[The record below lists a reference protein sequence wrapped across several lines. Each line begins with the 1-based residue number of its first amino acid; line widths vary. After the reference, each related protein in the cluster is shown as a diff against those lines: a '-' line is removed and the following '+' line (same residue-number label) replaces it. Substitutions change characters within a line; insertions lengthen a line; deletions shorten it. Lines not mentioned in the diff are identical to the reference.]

1 MVSRRLPEEARRGN
15 PPARGDQPARGRPES
30 ELRSDSARTRRRLL
44 DAARAALEDAD
55 DIGQVTM
62 HGIARAAGVGQ
73 GTIYRHFPSRED
85 LLLAVY
91 HVDVEQLVATA
102 PALLAAHPPRE
113 ALRRWVDQLV
123 SYGQVKRGLGQIV
136 QAATSDAIRSQWRPP
151 VLDALSQLVQAG
163 QASGDIR
170 PDIDAEDVWQ
180 LLTFLWSRDTDRQ
193 WRARVK
199 RRLDVVLDGLRGPR

>member
-1 MVSRRLPEEARRGN
+1 MGTQRLPEEAR
-15 PPARGDQPARGRPES
+15 RGDQPARGRPEN

-55 DIGQVTM
+55 DIDQVTM

-91 HVDVEQLVATA
+91 HVDVERLVATA

-151 VLDALSQLVQAG
+151 VLDALAQLVQAG

-170 PDIDAEDVWQ
+170 ADVDAEDVWQ
-180 LLTFLWSRDTDRQ
+180 LLAFLWSRDTDRQ

-199 RRLDVVLDGLRGPR
+199 RRLDVVLDGLRGQG

>member
-170 PDIDAEDVWQ
+170 PDVDAEDVWQ

>member
-1 MVSRRLPEEARRGN
+1 MVTQRLPEARRGN
-15 PPARGDQPARGRPES
+15 QEARGRPEG

-44 DAARAALEDAD
+44 DAARAALENAD

-170 PDIDAEDVWQ
+170 ADVDAEDVWQ
-180 LLTFLWSRDTDRQ
+180 LLTFLWSPDSDRH

-199 RRLDVVLDGLRGPR
+199 RRLDVVLDGLRGQG

>member
-1 MVSRRLPEEARRGN
+1 
-15 PPARGDQPARGRPES
+15 
-30 ELRSDSARTRRRLL
+30 
-44 DAARAALEDAD
+44 
-55 DIGQVTM
+55 
-62 HGIARAAGVGQ
+62 
-73 GTIYRHFPSRED
+73 
-85 LLLAVY
+85 
-91 HVDVEQLVATA
+91 
-102 PALLAAHPPRE
+102 RE

-170 PDIDAEDVWQ
+170 PDVDAEDVWQ

-199 RRLDVVLDGLRGPR
+199 RRLDVVLDGLGGPR

>member
-1 MVSRRLPEEARRGN
+1 MVTQRLPEEARREN
-15 PPARGDQPARGRPES
+15 QPAHGRPES

-44 DAARAALEDAD
+44 DAARAALENAD
-55 DIGQVTM
+55 DIDQVTM

-170 PDIDAEDVWQ
+170 ADVDAEDVWQ
-180 LLTFLWSRDTDRQ
+180 LLTFLWSRDNDRQ

-199 RRLDVVLDGLRGPR
+199 RRLDVVLDGLRGQG

>member
-1 MVSRRLPEEARRGN
+1 MVTQKLPEARRG
-15 PPARGDQPARGRPES
+15 DQAGRGRPES

-44 DAARAALEDAD
+44 DAARAALENAD
-55 DIGQVTM
+55 DIDQVTM

-163 QASGDIR
+163 QASDDIR
-170 PDIDAEDVWQ
+170 PDVDAEDVWQ

-199 RRLDVVLDGLRGPR
+199 RRLDVVLDGLGGPR

>member
-1 MVSRRLPEEARRGN
+1 MVTGRLSEARRV
-15 PPARGDQPARGRPES
+15 DQTARGRPES

-170 PDIDAEDVWQ
+170 ADVDAEDVWQ
-180 LLTFLWSRDTDRQ
+180 LLTFLWSSDSDRQ

-199 RRLDVVLDGLRGPR
+199 RRLDVVLDGLRGEG

>member
-1 MVSRRLPEEARRGN
+1 MGTDKEH
-15 PPARGDQPARGRPES
+15 GRPDRK
-30 ELRSDSARTRRRLL
+30 LRSDAVRTRRRLL
-44 DAARAALEDAD
+44 DAARAALERAD
-55 DIGQVTM
+55 DIDQVTM

-91 HVDVEQLVATA
+91 HVDVERLVATA

-136 QAATSDAIRSQWRPP
+136 QAATSEAVRAQWRPP
-151 VLDALSQLVQAG
+151 VLDALSLLVRAG
-163 QASGDIR
+163 QAAGDIR
-170 PDIDAEDVWQ
+170 ADVDAEDVWQ
-180 LLTFLWSRDTDRQ
+180 LLTFLWAPDTDEH
-193 WRARVK
+193 WRARTG
-199 RRLDVVLDGLRGPR
+199 RRLTVVLDGLLPPQAGV